1 MNVYFSKSAEK
12 TTLRRAFISTLAL
25 LFVVAFLTLFSSCKK
40 SEDYVSYLSE
50 YRSNLFFAE
59 TEHFSVRAYALEK
72 EHPFV
77 ADGMVGEKTK
87 RAEVYITTKDG
98 SENCMILFHAN
109 NHEYGGEASYDSVK
123 REYFYSCAV
132 DISSLTSIPLSVQF
146 GDSKYEVTAHSVK
159 KPDTLNGEQILNLL
173 RAQEAELFTSL
184 TDKNGFSAEIHL
196 RLLYE
201 ETPYYY
207 VGVVEKTG
215 KITAFLL
222 DADTG
227 AILAKRES

>member
-1 MNVYFSKSAEK
+1 MNVYFSKSTGK
-12 TTLRRAFISTLAL
+12 TARRRAFSFTLAIL
-25 LFVVAFLTLFSSCKK
+25 FLFAFLALFVSCKK
-40 SEDYVSYLSE
+40 SEDYFSYLSE
-50 YRSNLFFAE
+50 YRSNLFLAE
-59 TEHFSVRAYALEK
+59 TEHFSVRVYALEK

-87 RAEVYITTKDG
+87 RAELYITAKDG
-98 SENCMILFHAN
+98 SESCTVLFHADN
-109 NHEYGGEASYDSVK
+109 QKYGGEASYDSVK

-132 DISSLTSIPLSVQF
+132 DISSLPSLPLSVQF

-159 KPDTLNGEQILNLL
+159 ETDTLSGEQILNIL
-173 RAQEAELFTSL
+173 QEKETALFTSL

-201 ETPYYY
+201 EAPYYY

-222 DADTG
+222 DAKTG
-227 AILAKRES
+227 EILAKRES